1 MSARP
6 NIVFLLSD
14 DHAAQAIG
22 CYGSKVN
29 ETPGIDRIAA
39 AGVRFDTALVEN
51 ALCTP
56 SRAAFLTGTY
66 GHVSAVTTLSTY
78 LTDDQ
83 PTFIKELRA
92 AGYRTAIFGKWHLGH
107 GEGYDPAGFD
117 HWEVLPDQGDYFDPT
132 FLTPDGPVR
141 REGYVTDIITERSL
155 AWMAEQGDEPYCILI
170 WHKAPHRP
178 WEPHPRYADAFTDPI
193 PLPETFFDDYD
204 GRGTPAH
211 FAAMRVADHL
221 TDTDLK
227 QDPPTE
233 LAYRDLAVWKYQRYL
248 QDYLRCV
255 AALDDGVA
263 EVVAALEE
271 RGQWDETVTIYASD
285 QGFYLGEHGWFDKRF
300 MYEESLRMPLV
311 LSYPARIGAG
321 QEISSMVANVDIGQ
335 TILDLAGVAAP
346 GRMQGHSLLP
356 LMTEGP
362 TAAVRDAHYYR
373 YYEHD
378 DNAHHV
384 WAHYGIRTERY
395 KLIYY
400 YADGMGLPNTSGTT
414 YPPEWE
420 LFDLEK
426 DPQELRSVH
435 LDPAYADIRAALTRR
450 LEELQRELGDTPYRR
465 GVGS

>member
-1 MSARP
+1 MTARP
-6 NIVFLLSD
+6 NFVFLLSD
-14 DHAAQAIG
+14 DHASNAIS
-22 CYGSKVN
+22 CYGSTITA
-29 ETPGIDRIAA
+29 TPGIDGIAA

-66 GHVSAVTTLSTY
+66 SHVSAVTTLSTP

-83 PTFIKELRA
+83 PTFITELHA

-117 HWEVLPDQGDYFDPT
+117 HWEVLPDQGEYFDPE
-132 FLTPDGPVR
+132 FYTPDGPVR
-141 REGYVTDIITERSL
+141 YEGYVTDIITERAL
-155 AWMAEQGDEPYCILI
+155 AWMADQGDEPYCILI
-170 WHKAPHRP
+170 WHKAPHRS
-178 WEPHPRYADAFTDPI
+178 WFPHPKYADAFTDPI
-193 PLPETFFDDYD
+193 PLPDTFFDDYE

-221 TDTDLK
+221 TSFDLK
-227 QDPPTE
+227 QDPPAE
-233 LAYRDLAVWKYQRYL
+233 LGYRDLAVWKYQRYL
-248 QDYLRCV
+248 QDYLRCI
-255 AALDDGVA
+255 ASLDDGVA
-263 EVVAALEE
+263 AVVDALRA
-271 RGQWDETVTIYASD
+271 RGQWEETVTIYASD

-311 LSYPARIGAG
+311 LSSPARIAAG

-335 TILDLAGVAAP
+335 TILDLAGVDAP
-346 GRMQGHSLLP
+346 ERMQGHSLVP
-356 LMTEGP
+356 LMTETP
-362 TAAVRDAHYYR
+362 TASVRDAHYYR

-378 DNAHHV
+378 DSAHHV

-400 YADGMGLPNTSGTT
+400 YADGMGLPNTSGVL

-426 DPQELRSVH
+426 DPQELNSVH
-435 LDPAYADIRAALTRR
+435 LDPAYADIRADLTRR
-450 LEELQRELGDTPYRR
+450 LEELQRELGDEPYRR
-465 GVGS
+465 